1 MLGCCQFSSI
11 GSFIKTW
18 GFSSLSTPQTLTLFC
33 LPVVCSGFQF
43 NLPNETKPQVKL
55 SDCASTLAW
64 ISNHTE
70 EDKNLVKGLIC
81 SKFVAVCDIQ
91 NHARRVT
98 IRVIEDVLG
107 RLGL

>member
-1 MLGCCQFSSI
+1 MVLSLKRGDFPL
-11 GSFIKTW
+11 
-18 GFSSLSTPQTLTLFC
+18 LSTPQTLTLFC

-43 NLPNETKPQVKL
+43 NLPNEPKPQVKL

-64 ISNHTE
+64 RSNHTE
-70 EDKNLVKGLIC
+70 EDKIFVKGLIC
-81 SKFVAVCDIQ
+81 SKFVVVCDIQ

-98 IRVIEDVLG
+98 IRLIEDVLG